1 MPKFRLVAATLLASA
16 SLLTLGSTAAFAS
29 STPNPD
35 PHPTPCVTHTDD
47 NSDFGSYGNDCR
59 TPNPCPTTHIVTP
72 YTVPTGYPTD
82 HPTGYPTDDPT
93 YGPNGLPT
101 GRPTITPNF
110 GVPPTNCPTPAPV
123 RVRDRERPEQFN
135 VLEGSGGTNWADAI
149 GPVAG
154 VGTDTQVSN
163 TDDTLNLGAGR
174 VRTLH
179 TGIPFPAI
187 DLASCIATVT
197 QHGLWTFNGGTGAD
211 LNAIGNGNFN
221 LAGVWVFPR
230 LRGVCELSLIRG
242 NPLLQ
247 NRVAPVAWAVYV
259 HGEGMARA

>member
-35 PHPTPCVTHTDD
+35 PHPTPCVTHTED

-59 TPNPCPTTHIVTP
+59 TPNPCPTHIVTP
-72 YTVPTGYPTD
+72 AGLPTGYPTD
-82 HPTGYPTDDPT
+82 HPTGYPTDDPS

-101 GRPTITPNF
+101 GGPTITPNF

-123 RVRDRERPEQFN
+123 RVRDRERPEVFN
-135 VLEGSGGTNWADAI
+135 VLLGSGGTNWADAI

-154 VGTDTQVSN
+154 FGTDTQVSN
-163 TDDTLNLGAGR
+163 TDDILNLGAGR

-197 QHGLWTFNGGTGAD
+197 QHGLWTFNGGTGPD
-211 LNAIGNGNFN
+211 LNAIGNGNFD

>member
-35 PHPTPCVTHTDD
+35 PHPTPCVTHTED

-59 TPNPCPTTHIVTP
+59 TPNPCPTHIVTP
-72 YTVPTGYPTD
+72 AGL
-82 HPTGYPTDDPT
+82 PTGYPTDDPT

-101 GRPTITPNF
+101 GGPTITPNF

-123 RVRDRERPEQFN
+123 RVRDRERPEVFN
-135 VLEGSGGTNWADAI
+135 VLLGSGGTNWADAI

-154 VGTDTQVSN
+154 IGTDTQVSN

-187 DLASCIATVT
+187 DLASCIVTVT
-197 QHGLWTFNGGTGAD
+197 QHGLWTFNGGTGPD